1 MSNTIMANNSSLLLL
16 QYCVSLYVKTKNML
30 CVQING
36 FILWLRYMCIL
47 EVVLAIIEQYNLL
60 VRSVNRAKATYRQ
73 LYILFITFD
82 LHFVCI
88 RRRLTKIH
96 QLKLLRI
103 LLVIKNTLI
112 SEQYHAIKTNSPI

>member
-1 MSNTIMANNSSLLLL
+1 
-16 QYCVSLYVKTKNML
+16 ML

-73 LYILFITFD
+73 LCIRFIAFN
-82 LHFVCI
+82 LPFVCG
-88 RRRLTKIH
+88 RK
-96 QLKLLRI
+96 K
-103 LLVIKNTLI
+103 VD
-112 SEQYHAIKTNSPI
+112 ENSLP

>member
-1 MSNTIMANNSSLLLL
+1 
-16 QYCVSLYVKTKNML
+16 ML

-73 LYILFITFD
+73 LYNPFITFY

-88 RRRLTKIH
+88 RR
-96 QLKLLRI
+96 
-103 LLVIKNTLI
+103 
-112 SEQYHAIKTNSPI
+112 

>member
-1 MSNTIMANNSSLLLL
+1 
-16 QYCVSLYVKTKNML
+16 ML

-73 LYILFITFD
+73 LYNLFRTFD
-82 LHFVCI
+82 LHLVTIHEHGIFAMKWKGKGI
-88 RRRLTKIH
+88 KI
-96 QLKLLRI
+96 
-103 LLVIKNTLI
+103 
-112 SEQYHAIKTNSPI
+112 S